1 VACVVGG
8 SARYSHK
15 ETPMQKWYTNK
26 YAEGFLVALITG
38 TITAAMLAFTL
49 LPENIER
56 TKYISVVGIA
66 FLTPLAALIRLLP
79 NPLQVVQLVPGQSG
93 ERAQLV
99 ELPIVKG
106 VVTPVAP
113 LDPPRAEQSSDHVAA
128 AVQRNA
134 AGRFA
139 PRVIPPAP
147 PTA

>member
-1 VACVVGG
+1 
-8 SARYSHK
+8 
-15 ETPMQKWYTNK
+15 MQKWYQNK
-26 YAEGFLVALITG
+26 YAEGFLVAFITG
-38 TITAAMLAFTL
+38 AITAAMLAFTL
-49 LPENIER
+49 LPEDIER

-79 NPLQVVQLVPGQSG
+79 NPLSVVQLVPGQSG

-106 VVTPVAP
+106 VVTPVTVTPDAP
-113 LDPPRAEQSSDHVAA
+113 RPEQSSDHIAA
-128 AVQRNA
+128 AVQRDR

-147 PTA
+147 PA